1 MNEEELKAEALR
13 DPKVGDVWKRKY
25 QGQYFES
32 RAYSEREIDE
42 VHQGAQGTRIVYV
55 GPDICCVDIAVQ
67 SFRRW
72 ARTAELV
79 RRGK

>member
-1 MNEEELKAEALR
+1 MTKAEIKAEALR
-13 DPKVGDVWKRKY
+13 EPRAGDVWKRKY

-42 VHQGAQGTRIVYV
+42 VYEGAQGTRIVYV
-55 GPDICCVDIAVQ
+55 GPDVCSVDIAVQ

-72 ARTAELV
+72 ARAAELV
-79 RRGK
+79 QRGA